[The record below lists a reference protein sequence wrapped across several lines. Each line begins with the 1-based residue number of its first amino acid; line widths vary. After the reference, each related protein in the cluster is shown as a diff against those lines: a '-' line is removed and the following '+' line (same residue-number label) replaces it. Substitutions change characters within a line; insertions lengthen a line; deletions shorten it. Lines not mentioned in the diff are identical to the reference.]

1 MRIMKYFFQLIILFS
16 ILVNPLNALADE
28 VVLAGGCFWCL
39 EHDLEGL
46 KGITSVESG
55 YSGGDL
61 EKPTYQNHEGHQEV
75 VLVNYDSKII
85 NLSEILR
92 LYLRNIDP
100 FDGGGQFCDR
110 GNSYRPIIFFD
121 DLDEENKAKNAL
133 FAASKELGVSLEK
146 ISVELK
152 PKRKFWLAENYHQ
165 NYATRNELRYKF
177 YRFSCG
183 RDQKLDKIWGNN
195 ARSINVWTK

>member
-1 MRIMKYFFQLIILFS
+1 MKYLFQLILLFS
-16 ILVNPLNALADE
+16 ILINPLNALADE

-121 DLDEENKAKNAL
+121 DLDEENNAKNAL

-195 ARSINVWTK
+195 ARSINAWPI